1 MQANLATAWRINN
14 DELSWQAISD
24 GSRQNLPEVIGN
36 CSTRLFSLDQDFNF
50 IETHYTPNRNLAILS
65 RIPQQEP
72 RIVLTLSLTGQSCF
86 RGQHGYEIKFKAGYS
101 TITTFNFSEGSRLYQ
116 ANHSISQLR
125 FSMTQR
131 WLENYFGEGTFA
143 NYFKEN
149 SLQVLSH
156 QPSTPS
162 ALLAGHNL
170 VCNTLAS
177 QAQPLFRKG
186 QAMSIV
192 ASELG
197 QLLSNN
203 QRIEQFSPR
212 DKQIA
217 EWARDILVS
226 EFKHPPSVTE
236 LSKRVGTN
244 PFKLKQLFHSYFNT
258 TPYGFVLDIKMQKA
272 NQLLSTSRLPINRVA
287 EAIGYQHASNFST
300 AFLKYF
306 GCPPKQISGKHSTN
320 R

>member
-14 DELSWQAISD
+14 DELSWQTTSD
-24 GSRQNLPEVIGN
+24 GSRQNLPEAIGN

-143 NYFKEN
+143 NYFKES

-203 QRIEQFSPR
+203 QRIEQFSSR

-226 EFKHPPSVTE
+226 EFKHPPSVIE

-306 GCPPKQISGKHSTN
+306 GFPPKQISGKHSTN

>member
-1 MQANLATAWRINN
+1 MATAWRINN
-14 DELSWQAISD
+14 DELSWQVTSD
-24 GSRQNLPEVIGN
+24 GSLQHLPEAIGN
-36 CSTRLFSLDQDFNF
+36 GSTRLSCLDQGFSF
-50 IETHYTPNRNLAILS
+50 IETHYTPNRNLAIVS

-72 RIVLTLSLTGQSCF
+72 RMVLTLSLTGQSCF
-86 RGQHGYEIKFKAGYS
+86 RRQQGHEIKFKAGYS
-101 TITTFNFSEGSRLYQ
+101 TVTTFNVSEGSRLYQ

-131 WLENYFGEGTFA
+131 WLENYFGEGAFA
-143 NYFKEN
+143 DYFKE
-149 SLQVLSH
+149 STLQVLSH
-156 QPSTPS
+156 QPGTPS

-170 VCNTLAS
+170 LCNPLPS
-177 QAQPLFRKG
+177 QALPLFRKG

-197 QLLSNN
+197 QLLSNHP
-203 QRIEQFSPR
+203 RIKQFSPR

-217 EWARDILVS
+217 EWARDILAS
-226 EFKHPPSVTE
+226 EFKHPPSVIE

-244 PFKLKQLFHSYFNT
+244 PFKLKQLFHRYFNT

-272 NQLLSTSRLPINRVA
+272 NQMLSTSRLPINLVA

-306 GCPPKQISGKHSTN
+306 GFPPKQISGKHSPN